1 MTAIAYIGTE
11 RRLGFAL
18 RCRPTKALHS
28 RPAEQSDGSGNWS
41 ATVATDRAFPAAVA
55 ELGTFSDELAI
66 RHADTAEAVASGPA
80 QTTMRPMG
88 RGEG

>member
-1 MTAIAYIGTE
+1 
-11 RRLGFAL
+11 
-18 RCRPTKALHS
+18 
-28 RPAEQSDGSGNWS
+28 
-41 ATVATDRAFPAAVA
+41 VATDRAFPAAVA
-55 ELGTFSDELAI
+55 ELGTFSDDLAI